1 MLRKYAAGVIL
12 CLSNAVF
19 IAHVL
24 FFLRLTKPAH
34 SIIFCQNIETE
45 RNLLEFKMGIVGI
58 ILLVAFVVVC
68 VFLVLLI
75 LVQDEGNNGMGG
87 ILGGRGTAAFG
98 SHSAGVLTKATAVFA
113 ALFFAVA
120 FILAVLNKKP
130 KLEDDLTPTTTV
142 EKMKKAD
149 PQSEKT
155 LDKSGED
162 KKLWWQKTSSNSE
175 SAETENAEN
184 PDAEIKSTEEAENP
198 ASETAVTE

>member
-1 MLRKYAAGVIL
+1 
-12 CLSNAVF
+12 
-19 IAHVL
+19 
-24 FFLRLTKPAH
+24 
-34 SIIFCQNIETE
+34 
-45 RNLLEFKMGIVGI
+45 MGIVGI

-142 EKMKKAD
+142 EKMKKAE

-175 SAETENAEN
+175 PAETENAEN
-184 PDAEIKSTEEAENP
+184 PDAEIKSTEEAEDLSAEP
-198 ASETAVTE
+198 LQTE